1 MPTANTM
8 PTIEAGTPENAV
20 RSSYYYVQHFFRV
33 ILYYI
38 EHWIQ
43 NKSMANNYQKEK
55 LLKVAL
61 TPSHQAKLEDVSP
74 YVGVE
79 DLDQGNVHVDGF

>member
-1 MPTANTM
+1 
-8 PTIEAGTPENAV
+8 
-20 RSSYYYVQHFFRV
+20 
-33 ILYYI
+33 
-38 EHWIQ
+38 
-43 NKSMANNYQKEK
+43 MANNYQKEK

-61 TPSHQAKLEDVSP
+61 TPSHQAKLKDVSP